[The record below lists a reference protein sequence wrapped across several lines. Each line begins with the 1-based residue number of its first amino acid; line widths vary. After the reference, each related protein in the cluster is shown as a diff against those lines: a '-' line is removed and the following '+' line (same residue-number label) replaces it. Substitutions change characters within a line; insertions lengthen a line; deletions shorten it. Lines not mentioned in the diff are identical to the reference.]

1 LGHQELSGKD
11 WNVDAPVWVAFGLAG
26 LATAL
31 AGAFAARLV
40 LLRRDTA
47 SLRLKLAERDSRTLE
62 LNQAVDETRRHAQVL
77 ESALRS
83 EVERRSAAEEA
94 NKQLPVLTARTAELE
109 RDRTAGTALCAE
121 LREGLGRRETELLG
135 VRKSLAE
142 LQGELATATTR
153 KEELHQELS
162 KLKEEA
168 TRTATTLRLEQ
179 ASAKEKIALLQA
191 ARDELSATFKAVA
204 GDVLDQ
210 NAKRFTEQNQES
222 LSALLHPLRERI
234 KEFDEKITTVYE
246 KESRERFSLQGE
258 IRRLSELHARM
269 SQETENLTRALKGSA
284 KTQGTWGELVL
295 EQVLSNSGLR
305 AGEEYTVQ
313 PSLEDPDGNRL
324 QPDVV
329 INLPENKRLVVDSKV
344 SLTAY
349 ERYVRASD
357 ETDQAENLRE
367 HLESVRRHVK
377 GLAAKNYH
385 DLYGIN
391 SPDFVLM
398 FVAIEPAFMLAM
410 KEDPQLF
417 SWSLTQNILLVCPST
432 LLATARLIASIWRYE
447 YQNRNAQE
455 IARRA
460 GRLYDKF
467 VSFVADLSEVGKRL
481 LAAQT
486 AYDSA
491 HRKLSSGR
499 GNLVGSAEAIRRLG
513 VKPSKALPPQLVDV
527 SGDDDIE
534 AEEGDNDN
542 SMADRA
548 S

>member
-1 LGHQELSGKD
+1 MSGKD
-11 WNVDAPVWVAFGLAG
+11 WNVDAQVWIALGLAV

-31 AGAFAARLV
+31 AGAFAVKLLL

-47 SLRLKLAERDSRTLE
+47 SLRLKLAECESRTLE
-62 LNQAVDETRRHAQVL
+62 LTQSLDEARRHAQVL

-94 NKQLPVLTARTAELE
+94 NKQLPVLTLRMAELE
-109 RDRTAGTALCAE
+109 RDKTAGITLSAE
-121 LREGLGRRETELLG
+121 LRESLGRRETELLG
-135 VRKSLAE
+135 VRESLVE
-142 LQGELATATTR
+142 LQSALGMASSR

-168 TRTATTLRLEQ
+168 ARTATTLRLEQ
-179 ASAKEKIALLQA
+179 ASTKEKITLLQA
-191 ARDELSATFKAVA
+191 ARDELSASFKAIA

-234 KEFDEKITTVYE
+234 KEFDEKVTTVYE
-246 KESRERFSLQGE
+246 KESRERLSLQGE

-269 SQETENLTRALKGSA
+269 SQETENLTRALKGSSKA
-284 KTQGTWGELVL
+284 QGTWGELVL

-313 PSLEDPDGNRL
+313 PSLEDADGNRL

-329 INLPENKRLVVDSKV
+329 INLPESKRLVVDSKV

-357 ETDQAENLRE
+357 EADQAENLRE

-377 GLAAKNYH
+377 GLANKSYH
-385 DLYGIN
+385 ELYGIN

-467 VSFVADLSEVGKRL
+467 VGFVADLSEVGKRL

-486 AYDSA
+486 
-491 HRKLSSGR
+491 
-499 GNLVGSAEAIRRLG
+499 
-513 VKPSKALPPQLVDV
+513 
-527 SGDDDIE
+527 
-534 AEEGDNDN
+534 
-542 SMADRA
+542 
-548 S
+548 